1 MATLF
6 LVCAAAGGTILIGQ
20 FVLALVGF
28 GGHDFNGDMPHDV
41 GDIAHDLHL
50 GSHDAQ
56 MPDQELGEHAV
67 GHGNLSTWLFGV
79 ISFKTLTAATTF
91 FGLAGCAANAA
102 QMGPVA
108 QMAIAIAA
116 GVGAMY
122 SVHWLVRSMRRLSE
136 DGTLRVDR
144 ALGRQ
149 GVVYLTIPAGRSGP
163 GKVQIKLQN
172 RLMEY
177 QAVTDHGEPLPTGIK
192 IQVVGVSGSSVLE
205 VTPWVEPKP
214 SPAVAAS
221 A

>member
-6 LVCAAAGGTILIGQ
+6 LVCAAVGGTILIGQ

-28 GGHDFNGDMPHDV
+28 GGHDFDGDMPHDI
-41 GDIAHDLHL
+41 GDVPHDVHL
-50 GSHDAQ
+50 DGHDAHG
-56 MPDQELGEHAV
+56 PDQELGEHGV

-79 ISFKTLTAATTF
+79 ISFKTLTAATAF
-91 FGLAGCAANAA
+91 FGLAGCAANAG
-102 QMGPVA
+102 QMSPVA
-108 QMAIAIAA
+108 QMTIAIAA

-122 SVHWLVRSMRRLSE
+122 SVHWLMRSMRRLSE
-136 DGTLRVDR
+136 DGTLRVNR
-144 ALGRQ
+144 AVGRQ
-149 GVVYLTIPAGRSGP
+149 GVVYLTIPANRKAA
-163 GKVQIKLQN
+163 GKVQIQLQN

-177 QAVTDHGEPLPTGIK
+177 QAVTDHDEPLATGAK

-214 SPAVAAS
+214 SSTVAAS